1 MHWDALGHTVER
13 MFVGE
18 TNEAI
23 EEVVGQMHGI
33 SNASMRILLAG
44 IVELDQ
50 REAWTADGARSM
62 AMWLEMR
69 HGVNGET
76 ARRWVRTARG
86 LVFCPTVAATFEAG
100 RLSWDQLAAAVDLIA
115 FGGGDEAA
123 VAVESVGRSA
133 VELDRLAREARR
145 VSREEAEARQRRR
158 FFRTRRDGDG
168 TRFTGWLP
176 DAEGEAADAALS
188 RLVDQQPTNP
198 DLMPLYRH
206 PDECMADAFSSL
218 CSASLAADADPD
230 RATVVV
236 HLDAHALAGDNDAM
250 DLASLELGTVISMAT
265 AHRLA
270 CDGRC
275 QVVVDDLLGRTVEVA
290 KTTHAVPRWLRRR
303 ILFRDGGCRWPGCG
317 RTASLHAHHIKW
329 WTRDGGLTEEGNL
342 CALCPFHHRLV
353 HEGGWEI
360 EGDPLGR
367 LRFTSPTGRVVE
379 GGPPG
384 LHHEVRDELNL
395 RWVGDPP
402 VVAA

>member
-1 MHWDALGHTVER
+1 
-13 MFVGE
+13 MFVAE
-18 TNEAI
+18 TDEAI

-33 SNASMRILLAG
+33 GNASMRILLAG
-44 IVELDQ
+44 VVELDQ

-69 HGVNGET
+69 HGVNGVT
-76 ARRWVRTARG
+76 ARQWVRIARG
-86 LVFCPTVAATFEAG
+86 LVFCPSVAAAFEAG
-100 RLSWDQLAAAVDLIA
+100 HLSWDQLVSAVDLVA
-115 FGGGDEAA
+115 YGGAGEAV
-123 VAVESVGRSA
+123 VAADAVGRSA
-133 VELDRLAREARR
+133 AELDRLARQARR
-145 VSREEAEARQRRR
+145 VSREEAEERRRRR

-168 TRFTGWLP
+168 TRFSGWLP
-176 DAEGEAADAALS
+176 DAEGEAADTALQ

-206 PDECMADAFSSL
+206 PDECMAEAFSAL
-218 CSASLAADADPD
+218 CSASLAKDADPD

-236 HLDAHALAGDNDAM
+236 HVDAHALAGDNDAL

-303 ILFRDGGCRWPGCG
+303 VLHRDGGCRWPGCG
-317 RTASLHAHHIKW
+317 RTALLHAHHIKW
-329 WTRDGGLTEEGNL
+329 WTRDRGPTEEGNL
-342 CALCPFHHRLV
+342 AALCPFHHRLV

-367 LRFTSPTGRVVE
+367 LRFTSPQGRVIE
-379 GGPPG
+379 CGPPG
-384 LHHEVRDELNL
+384 LRDDIRDELNL
-395 RWVGDPP
+395 RWVHDPP
-402 VVAA
+402 AYAA

>member
-1 MHWDALGHTVER
+1 
-13 MFVGE
+13 MFVGV
-18 TNEAI
+18 TDEAI

-33 SNASMRILLAG
+33 SNASMRVLLAG
-44 IVELDQ
+44 VVELDQ
-50 REAWTADGARSM
+50 REAWAADGARSM

-69 HGVNGET
+69 QGLGHAT
-76 ARRWVRTARG
+76 AHQWVRVARG
-86 LVFCPTVAATFEAG
+86 LVFCPTLAATFEAG
-100 RLSWDQLAAAVDLIA
+100 HLSWDQLVAAIDLVAFGASAEDVVAVDA
-115 FGGGDEAA
+115 
-123 VAVESVGRSA
+123 VGRSA
-133 VELDRLAREARR
+133 AELERMAREARR

-168 TRFTGWLP
+168 TRFSGWLP
-176 DAEGEAADAALS
+176 DAEGEAADAALC
-188 RLVDQQPTNP
+188 RLAERQPTNP
-198 DLMPLYRH
+198 DPMPLYRH
-206 PDECMADAFSSL
+206 PDECMADAFSAL

-236 HLDAHALAGDNDAM
+236 HVEAHALAGDNDAL

-275 QVVVDDLLGRTVEVA
+275 QVVVDDLFGRTVEIA

-303 ILFRDGGCRWPGCG
+303 VLHRDGGCRWPGCG
-317 RTASLHAHHIKW
+317 RTALLHAHHIKW
-329 WTRDGGLTEEGNL
+329 WTRDRGLTEEGNL
-342 CALCPFHHRLV
+342 AALCPFHHRLV

-367 LRFTSPTGRVVE
+367 LRFTSPRGRVLE

-384 LHHEVRDELNL
+384 LRDDVRDELNL
-395 RWVGDPP
+395 RWVADPP
-402 VVAA
+402 MVAA